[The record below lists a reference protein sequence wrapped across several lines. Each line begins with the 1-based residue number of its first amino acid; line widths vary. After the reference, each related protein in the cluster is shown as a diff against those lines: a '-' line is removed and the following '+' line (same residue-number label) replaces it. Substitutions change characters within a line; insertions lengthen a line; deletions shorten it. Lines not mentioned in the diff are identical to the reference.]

1 MFHLSNL
8 QHQYQQKTVLS
19 IQEWTVSQGE
29 QWLLRGKSGS
39 GKSTLLHILACL
51 QNASNI
57 GDLQIANCNVKAMH
71 IRELDKFRGQNIG
84 IIFQQPYLVN
94 TLNVEENLLLANY
107 AANKKQDKIFI
118 KTLLENLQIA
128 PLHKKYPHQLSGGEA
143 QRVCIARALVNNP
156 KLLLADEPTSALDDD
171 NTKAVLNL
179 IKSQAEKYNTT
190 LVIATHDN
198 RLVADFQKVYE
209 L

>member
-1 MFHLSNL
+1 MFHIANL
-8 QHQYQQKTVLS
+8 QHQYQQKTVLAVK
-19 IQEWTVSQGE
+19 EWTVSQGE

-51 QNASNI
+51 QKAAHI
-57 GDLQIANCNVKAMH
+57 EALQIADCDVKTMNN
-71 IRELDKFRGQNIG
+71 RELDKFRGQQIG
-84 IIFQQPYLVN
+84 IIFQQAHLVK

-107 AANKKQDKIFI
+107 AANKKQDKKFI
-118 KTLLENLQIA
+118 TTLLENLQIA
-128 PLHKKYPHQLSGGEA
+128 SLHQKYPHQLSGGEA
-143 QRVCIARALVNNP
+143 QRVCIARALVNHP

-171 NTKAVLNL
+171 NTKLVLEL
-179 IKSQAEKYNTT
+179 IKSQAAKYNTT

-198 RLVADFQKVYE
+198 RLVADFQQVYE